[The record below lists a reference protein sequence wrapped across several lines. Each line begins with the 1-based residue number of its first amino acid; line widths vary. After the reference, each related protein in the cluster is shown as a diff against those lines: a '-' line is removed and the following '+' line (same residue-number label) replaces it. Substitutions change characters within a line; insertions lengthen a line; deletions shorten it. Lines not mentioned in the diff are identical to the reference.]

1 MDGIQ
6 KSERISSGDIMDE
19 SSTELVSRKEHHG
32 VTLIPRPSEDPLDPL
47 VSRTFAMAKLW
58 ENISNFNSQNW
69 PISKRIKI
77 LAVIS
82 FATFTGFAACLAG
95 QLQVV
100 PQSKL
105 YKVTTNQMAY
115 QVRPIIYNTSQ
126 HLKLIIYRTLLA
138 LQEWLLAVSSFSH
151 YPT

>member
-1 MDGIQ
+1 
-6 KSERISSGDIMDE
+6 
-19 SSTELVSRKEHHG
+19 L
-32 VTLIPRPSEDPLDPL
+32 
-47 VSRTFAMAKLW
+47 
-58 ENISNFNSQNW
+58 FNYNQQNW
-69 PISKRIKI
+69 PIRKKIKI

-82 FATFTGFAACLAG
+82 FATFTGFSACLAG

-115 QVRPIIYNTSQ
+115 QVESLIHDTSQ
-126 HLKLIIYRTLLA
+126 PLKLIIYRTPPVP
-138 LQEWLLAVSSFSH
+138 QEWLLAVSSSFH

>member
-1 MDGIQ
+1 MGDIQ
-6 KSERISSGDIMDE
+6 KIERISSGDIEDDT
-19 SSTELVSRKEHHG
+19 STELVSRKEHHG
-32 VTLIPRPSEDPLDPL
+32 VTLIPHPSEDPLDPL
-47 VSRTFAMAKLW
+47 VSRTFAVAKLW
-58 ENISNFNSQNW
+58 EYSNFNSQNW
-69 PISKRIKI
+69 PISKKIKI

-82 FATFTGFAACLAG
+82 FATFTGFSACLAG

-115 QVRPIIYNTSQ
+115 QVRSFIYDTSQ
-126 HLKLIIYRTLLA
+126 ALKLIIYRTLPV
-138 LQEWLLAVSSFSH
+138 LQEWLLADSSSSH